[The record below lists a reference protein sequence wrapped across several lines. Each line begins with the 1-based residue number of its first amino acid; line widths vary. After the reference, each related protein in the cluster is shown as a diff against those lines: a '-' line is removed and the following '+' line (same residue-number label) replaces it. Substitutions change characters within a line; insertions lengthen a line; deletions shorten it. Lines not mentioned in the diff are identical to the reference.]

1 MGLILDLAVIVLA
14 GLVIVSLA
22 TLAWTLGV
30 SLVTATRG
38 AREQVAA
45 ARASVAR
52 AEARIL
58 ALATSGDDLDR

>member
-1 MGLILDLAVIVLA
+1 VGLILDLAVIVLA

-30 SLVTATRG
+30 SLVAATRD

-45 ARASVAR
+45 ARSSVTR
-52 AEARIL
+52 AEERIH
-58 ALATSGDDLDR
+58 ALATSGDDQDR

>member
-30 SLVTATRG
+30 SLVTAASE

-45 ARASVAR
+45 ARASVTR
-52 AEARIL
+52 AEERIH
-58 ALATSGDDLDR
+58 ALATSGDDRDR